1 MLPEEV
7 FKRRHRGTPESF
19 SLVIVNA
26 IVIALI
32 GPGFIKCHHIGWA
45 FWPCLAALAAYNFF
59 TVRRNRETFDKVSI
73 FSYTASLVIMAGV
86 IVLLVLKDC

>member
-19 SLVIVNA
+19 SLIIVNT

-32 GPGFIKCHHIGWA
+32 GPGFIKCHQISTVFWA
-45 FWPCLAALAAYNFF
+45 GLGLLAIYNFY
-59 TVRRNRETFDKVSI
+59 TVRRNRENFDKAATIAYILSI
-73 FSYTASLVIMAGV
+73 AIFAAVIIALATRG
-86 IVLLVLKDC
+86 C